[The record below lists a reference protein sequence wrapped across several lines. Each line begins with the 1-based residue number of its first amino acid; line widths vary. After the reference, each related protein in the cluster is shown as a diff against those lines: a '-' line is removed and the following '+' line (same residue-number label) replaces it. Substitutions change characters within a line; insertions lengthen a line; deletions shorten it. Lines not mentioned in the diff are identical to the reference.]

1 MFIIVREVA
10 LTWLVSK
17 GASLILAQ
25 SSENVLQAEG
35 WGRGV
40 QLVPVTHH
48 SRDLGVGVGAS
59 CVVK

>member
-1 MFIIVREVA
+1 MVGVDGCFFDFGTELRH
-10 LTWLVSK
+10 
-17 GASLILAQ
+17 
-25 SSENVLQAEG
+25 VLQAGG